1 MLSVPCLETLDIAY
15 RIDALR
21 DALAVVPIDRRR
33 TLAYARAMLALDR
46 AETASDT
53 GDRITG
59 LEALAKAKEAV
70 RVALVLARI
79 G

>member
-1 MLSVPCLETLDIAY
+1 MLSGLCIETLDISY
-15 RIDALR
+15 RIDSLR
-21 DALAVVPIDRRR
+21 DSLTGVPIDRRR

-46 AETASDT
+46 AENAAGT

-59 LEALAKAKEAV
+59 LDALAKAREAV

>member
-1 MLSVPCLETLDIAY
+1 MLSVPCLETLDIAC

-21 DALAVVPIDRRR
+21 DALAVVPVDRRR
-33 TLAYARAMLALDR
+33 TLAYARATLALDR
-46 AETASDT
+46 AESAAGT
-53 GDRITG
+53 GDRGTG
-59 LEALAKAKEAV
+59 LDALAKAKEAV

>member
-1 MLSVPCLETLDIAY
+1 MLSGLCIETLDLAY
-15 RIDALR
+15 RIDSLR
-21 DALAVVPIDRRR
+21 DALAGVPIDRRR
-33 TLAYARAMLALDR
+33 TLSYARATLALDR
-46 AETASDT
+46 AESAAGT
-53 GDRITG
+53 GDRVTG